1 MARMMNRMMMMM
13 AITTFRLVI
22 FADLWRRKVGLLGGL
37 EEKPL

>member
-22 FADLWRRKVGLLGGL
+22 FADLWRKVGLLGGL